1 MANENRLTCYMCL
14 NNLPHPNSD
23 SDSSSDYDTS
33 SEEEDDPH
41 PEELTVRGNGIH
53 I

>member
-1 MANENRLTCYMCL
+1 MANENRLIVA
-14 NNLPHPNSD
+14 PHPNSY

-33 SEEEDDPH
+33 SEEEDDSH
-41 PEELTVRGNGIH
+41 PRELTARGNEVH